1 VMHLAVCSQTP
12 LVRLLSEGLNS
23 QGIVDLEQLELY
35 KDYVYSPGG
44 VTRMVYPLLIHM
56 KSRNYVEDIY
66 WVSLNPAAPS
76 LMLYNGIK
84 LISVKVDET
93 SLKGYGAVKENM
105 WKLFHGTADQSI
117 PQLIELAWRDEY
129 AYFNLYNR
137 VCAETLLELDKT
149 EDLDLFYIHDFQQL
163 PTGHMLD
170 SLKPKV
176 FRWHIPFDEKVIPP
190 DWEPFLTKFL
200 NAYDAVIVS
209 CKTYLNSLI
218 KRGYKGKA
226 YHIYPYIDFKE
237 YRRPGR
243 TEIEHFCGNFGIDDD
258 DFVLLLVARL
268 DPLKGHD
275 IAVKALAHLVKKH
288 PHLKLVF
295 VGNGSFS
302 SSSKGLGLDKAASWK
317 RMVSEMA
324 GALGV
329 SDRVVF
335 TGHLPQDMLDAA
347 YERCDVFILPSRAEG
362 FGLVVAEAWLHEK
375 PVVVSS
381 AAGISEIVEHGKNG
395 LIVDPDHVDELFRAI
410 EYLIRNEQARKEM
423 GVYGR
428 RAVEILSIERGLREE
443 AEVLR
448 MVSEGLP

>member
-1 VMHLAVCSQTP
+1 MNLAVCSQTP
-12 LVRLLSEGLNS
+12 LVRLLSVDLSS
-23 QGIVDLEQLELY
+23 QGTVDVERLVLD
-35 KDYVYSPGG
+35 KDYVFSPGG

-56 KSRNYVEDIY
+56 KSRNYVEGVY

-76 LMLYNGIK
+76 VMLYNGIK

-93 SLKGYGAVKENM
+93 SLKGYGAAKEQM

-149 EDLDLFYIHDFQQL
+149 EELDLFYIHDFQQL
-163 PTGHMLD
+163 PTGYMLD
-170 SLKPKV
+170 TLKPKV

-200 NAYDAVIVS
+200 NAYDAIIVS
-209 CKTYLNSLI
+209 CRAYLNSLI
-218 KRGYKGKA
+218 KRGYKGRA

-237 YRRPGR
+237 YRRPER
-243 TEIEHFCGNFGIDDD
+243 TETEYFCGRFGINDD
-258 DFVLLLVARL
+258 DFVVLLVARL

-275 IAVKALAHLVKKH
+275 IAVKAIAHLVKKY

-302 SSSKGLGLDKAASWK
+302 SSSKGLGLDKAGSWK
-317 RMVSEMA
+317 RMVSGMA
-324 GALGV
+324 EALGV

-362 FGLVVAEAWLHEK
+362 FGLVVAEAWLHMK
-375 PVVVSS
+375 PVIVSS
-381 AAGISEIVEHGKNG
+381 AAGISEIVEHGKTG
-395 LIVDPDHVDELFRAI
+395 LIVDPDNVDEVARAI
-410 EYLIRNEQARKEM
+410 EYLIRNEYTRMEM
-423 GVYGR
+423 GVLGR
-428 RAVEILSIERGLREE
+428 RAAEILSIERGLKEE

-448 MVSEGLP
+448 NVAEGSP

>member
-1 VMHLAVCSQTP
+1 MRLAVCSQTP
-12 LVRLLSEGLNS
+12 LVRLISEGLS
-23 QGIVDLEQLELY
+23 SKEMLDVERLELY
-35 KDYVYSPGG
+35 KDYVFSPGG

-56 KSRNYVEDIY
+56 KSRNYVEDVY
-66 WVSLNPAAPS
+66 WVSLNPTAPS
-76 LMLYNGIK
+76 VMLYKGIK

-93 SLKGYGAVKENM
+93 SLKGYGVVKEHL
-105 WKLFHGTADQSI
+105 WKLFHGAADQSI
-117 PQLIELAWRDEY
+117 PQLTELAWHDEY

-163 PTGHMLD
+163 PTGYMLNN
-170 SLKPKV
+170 LKPKV

-200 NAYDAVIVS
+200 NAYDVIIVS
-209 CKTYLNSLI
+209 CRTYLNSLI

-237 YRRPGR
+237 YRRPAR
-243 TEIEHFCGNFGIDDD
+243 TEIEHFCERFGINDD
-258 DFVLLLVARL
+258 DFVVLLVARL

-275 IAVKALAHLVKKH
+275 IAVKALAQLVKKF
-288 PHLKLVF
+288 PRLKLVF

-302 SSSKGLGLDKAASWK
+302 SSSKGLGLDKASSWK
-317 RMVSEMA
+317 RIVSELA
-324 GALGV
+324 NALGV
-329 SDRVVF
+329 SNRVVF

-375 PVVVSS
+375 PVIVSS

-395 LIVDPDHVDELFRAI
+395 LIVNPSNVDEVVRAI
-410 EYLIRNEQARKEM
+410 EYLIRNEHARKEM
-423 GVYGR
+423 GVLGR
-428 RAVEILSIERGLREE
+428 KAVEILSIERGLREE
-443 AEVLR
+443 AEVLK
-448 MVSEGLP
+448 MVVEGFP

>member
-1 VMHLAVCSQTP
+1 MRLAVCSQTP
-12 LVRLLSEGLNS
+12 LVRLISEGLS
-23 QGIVDLEQLELY
+23 SKEMLDVERLELY
-35 KDYVYSPGG
+35 KDYVFSPGG

-56 KSRNYVEDIY
+56 KSRNYVEDVY
-66 WVSLNPAAPS
+66 WVSLNPTAPS
-76 LMLYNGIK
+76 VMLYKGIK

-93 SLKGYGAVKENM
+93 SLKGYGVVKEHL
-105 WKLFHGTADQSI
+105 WKLFHGAADQSI
-117 PQLIELAWRDEY
+117 PQLTELAWHDEY

-163 PTGHMLD
+163 PTGYMLNN
-170 SLKPKV
+170 LKPKV

-200 NAYDAVIVS
+200 NAYDVIIVS
-209 CKTYLNSLI
+209 CRTYLNSLI

-237 YRRPGR
+237 YRRPAR
-243 TEIEHFCGNFGIDDD
+243 TEIEHFCERFGINDD
-258 DFVLLLVARL
+258 DFVVLLVARL

-275 IAVKALAHLVKKH
+275 IAVKALAQLVKKF
-288 PHLKLVF
+288 PRLKLVF

-302 SSSKGLGLDKAASWK
+302 SSSKGLGLDKASSWK
-317 RMVSEMA
+317 RIVSELA
-324 GALGV
+324 SALGV
-329 SDRVVF
+329 SNRVVF

-375 PVVVSS
+375 PVIVSL

-395 LIVDPDHVDELFRAI
+395 LIVNPSNVDEVVRAI
-410 EYLIRNEQARKEM
+410 EYLIRNEHARKEM
-423 GVYGR
+423 GVLGR
-428 RAVEILSIERGLREE
+428 KAVEILSIERGLREE
-443 AEVLR
+443 AEVLK
-448 MVSEGLP
+448 MVVEGFP